1 MHSKQ
6 REIWRGTLAMTP
18 LSIAVA
24 PWGFLVGAYALE
36 VGLSP
41 LEAQSLSLFVFAGTS
56 QLVALGLMQAQ
67 AGFVAIMLTTLLIT
81 SRHLLYSM
89 ALRDKIS
96 PLPARWRYGLGFL
109 LTDEL
114 FVHTPSNDGKP
125 LNQWYALGAGLSFY
139 IAWNLA
145 TLLGIVAGSAIP
157 NLTEL
162 GLEFAVVATFTA
174 MLVPMI
180 RSLAIACCCA
190 TASTVAVG
198 TAMLNWQA
206 GLLLAILAGMVAG
219 YLWEQASEYLQ
230 LKGPAAKSSAA
241 EEPQ

>member
-1 MHSKQ
+1 MPPSSTADRTPPKDVWSGV
-6 REIWRGTLAMTP
+6 IAMTP

-56 QLVALGLMQAQ
+56 QLVALGLIHAQ

-96 PLPARWRYGLGFL
+96 PLSKCWRYGLGFL

-114 FVHTPSNDGKP
+114 FVHTPTNDGKA
-125 LNQWYALGAGLSFY
+125 LNKWFALGAGLSFY

-180 RSLAIACCCA
+180 NSKAIACCCA
-190 TASTVAVG
+190 TASTVAVITTLLG
-198 TAMLNWQA
+198 WQA
-206 GLLLAILAGMVAG
+206 SLLLAILAGMFAG
-219 YLWEQASEYLQ
+219 YLYEQAQEYLQ
-230 LKGPAAKSSAA
+230 
-241 EEPQ
+241 